1 MFVDKA
7 KVSLKAGKGGDGAV
21 SFRHEIYI
29 PKGGPDGGDGGKGG
43 DIIFRADRNTNTLV
57 DFRFTPILTAEDG
70 KNGSGQRSAGRS
82 GKNLVVDVPVGTVV
96 YKTEDNQKYSSR
108 GVSEAAAEKER
119 LSPVKTGAKD
129 ATPERTYFDYPRILI
144 ADLTEDG
151 QEAIIAHGGSGGFG
165 NAHFKSSTRQAP
177 IIAEVGEPGE
187 EFEAELELK
196 SMADVGLVGLPNA
209 GKSTFLSVVSNA
221 TPEIADYPFTTL
233 TPQLG
238 VATIDDQDLLIAD
251 IPGLIEGASEGKGLG
266 HEFLRHVE
274 RTAVLLHLIDVYN
287 NDAGE
292 AYGTIRKELE
302 KYGNL
307 ASRPE
312 VVALT
317 KCEGV
322 DHEIIEMQMASILK
336 VNPEA
341 KVYAISAS
349 AHQGLTELLR
359 ELSKVVRESDDRGSR
374 TLQTG
379 SLRPQLKD
387 ASDTHI
393 PTISL
398 GNNAL
403 RDTWQVT
410 KEGDIF
416 IVTGEKIEKFARR
429 TDMNNYASVNRLR
442 DIMKK
447 LGIRAELTSSGAQ
460 PDSIIEIAGK
470 KFPLVEDW

>member
-43 DIIFRADRNTNTLV
+43 DIVFRADRNTNTLV

-82 GKNLVVDVPVGTVV
+82 GQDLIIDVPVGTIV
-96 YKTEDNQKYSSR
+96 YKI
-108 GVSEAAAEKER
+108 
-119 LSPVKTGAKD
+119 D
-129 ATPERTYFDYPRILI
+129 AQHPRALI
-144 ADLTEDG
+144 SDLTKDG
-151 QEAIIAHGGSGGFG
+151 QTAIIAHGGSGGFG

-266 HEFLRHVE
+266 YEFLRHVE

-302 KYGNL
+302 QYGNL
-307 ASRPE
+307 VSRPE
-312 VVALT
+312 VVSLT

-322 DHEIIEMQMASILK
+322 DQEIIEMQMASILK

-341 KVYAISAS
+341 KIYAISAS

-359 ELSKVVRESDDRGSR
+359 ELAKVIEDNRESTSRGLSEV
-374 TLQTG
+374 TTENEG
-379 SLRPQLKD
+379 
-387 ASDTHI
+387 ASPITTSANDPSPEKLYSDY

-398 GNNAL
+398 GDKAL
-403 RDTWQVT
+403 KDTWQVT
-410 KEGDIF
+410 KVGDIF
-416 IVTGEKIEKFARR
+416 IVTGDKIEKFARR
-429 TDMNNYASVNRLR
+429 TDMGNYASVNRLR

-470 KFPLVEDW
+470 QFPLVEDW